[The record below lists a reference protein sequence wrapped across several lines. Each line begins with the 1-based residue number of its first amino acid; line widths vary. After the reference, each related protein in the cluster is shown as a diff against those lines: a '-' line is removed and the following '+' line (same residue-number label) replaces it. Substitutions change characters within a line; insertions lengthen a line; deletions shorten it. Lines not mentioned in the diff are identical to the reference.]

1 MKNLVTYWIH
11 EQFSAERHCFESLSV
26 VMLNWKT
33 LLIDCPDSWV
43 NSLILDKNIESES
56 KMTKIDYLFV
66 THVDSDHISWLA
78 KLLWYKKFWENT
90 KLKLITHPNIKDWLW
105 NHLKSIWFAQDRTK
119 NYPCSQTFDD
129 YIDFIPLNYWGTVNI
144 SWFWLIKAF
153 FRPTKHSPNMDMM
166 AIKIYNEHLDNVAN
180 FSWDTA
186 FDEELIDFLSE
197 WDWDI
202 VHEAWA
208 YVERWSHS
216 HTWIAELIEH
226 TSQEVQN
233 RLFLNHIPLLLD
245 CKIRDAIT
253 AAKSPIRLADC
264 LYSDSIKQLVK
275 ETLDSKNLRERVYPG
290 SFDPFTL
297 WHLSVIR
304 SQLKSNPWEYISVLI
319 SSNPDKKTMFS
330 SNERV
335 FLAEKSIPDDIV
347 SRLKIIPYDW
357 VIADYIYENR
367 SGWVIKWLRNTK
379 DFEYEMNIAKASNR
393 FSWEVNTVF
402 LPQLDSEL
410 DIVSSSSLKML
421 AYYWWDIKWFANPL
435 TLEAVRMKLFSK
447 LILWVTW
454 SIGSGKSTYCR
465 NIESYSQN
473 QNLPIHYINLDL
485 IWREI
490 HERKD
495 LAIFQNIRNQIAD
508 KFWNWVLFPNG
519 TTNRKKLWEF
529 VFSSSKYLDE
539 LMDIMLEPM
548 LHFLRK
554 KLQDLP
560 EWDWI
565 VLVEWAI
572 ITERKLTY
580 LFDENMLDIT
590 IPEDLQYKRVKE
602 RDNLDDEQIRR
613 RLATQLQNKDREEVI
628 MRNQLGIY
636 DRLYRNISWV
646 EYDLNE
652 EYEFLTQEF
661 NKRKNIIR

>member
-1 MKNLVTYWIH
+1 MH

-26 VMLNWKT
+26 VTLNWKT
-33 LLIDCPDSWV
+33 LLIDCPDSWIK
-43 NSLILDKNIESES
+43 SLILDKELESDS

-66 THVDSDHISWLA
+66 THIDSDHISWLA
-78 KLLWYKKFWENT
+78 KLLWHKKFWENT
-90 KLKLITHPNIKDWLW
+90 KLKLITHPRIKEQLW
-105 NHLKSIWFAQDRTK
+105 RHLNSTWFDQDRTK
-119 NYPCSQTFDD
+119 DFPCSQSFED
-129 YIDFIPLNYWGTVNI
+129 YIDFIPLDYRETINI
-144 SWFWLIKAF
+144 SWFWMIKAF
-153 FRPTKHSPNMDMM
+153 SRPTRHSPNMDMM
-166 AIKIYNEHLDNVAN
+166 AIKVYDENFENIAN

-186 FDEELIDFLSE
+186 FDSELIDFLSE
-197 WDWDI
+197 WWGDI
-202 VHEAWA
+202 IHEVWA

-233 RLFLNHIPLLLD
+233 RLFINHIPLLLD
-245 CKIRDAIT
+245 GKIRDAIT

-264 LYSDSIKQLVK
+264 LYADSIKQLVK

-304 SQLKSNPWEYISVLI
+304 KQLKSNPWEYVSILVSTH
-319 SSNPDKKTMFS
+319 PDKKTMFFPE
-330 SNERV
+330 ERV
-335 FLAEKSIPDDIV
+335 FLTEKSIPDDIA
-347 SRLKIIPYDW
+347 SRVKIIPYDW

-393 FSWEVNTVF
+393 FSWEVNTTF
-402 LPQLDSEL
+402 LPQLDNEL
-410 DIVSSSSLKML
+410 DLISSSSLKML
-421 AYYWWDIKWFANPL
+421 AYYWWDTKWFANPL
-435 TLEAVRMKLFSK
+435 VLEAVRMKLFSK

-454 SIGSGKSTYCR
+454 SIGSWKSTYCK
-465 NIESYSQN
+465 NIESYSKN
-473 QNLPIHYINLDL
+473 ESLPIHYINLDL

-495 LAIFQNIRNQIAD
+495 LPIFQEIRNQIAD
-508 KFWNWVLFPNG
+508 KFWSWVLFPDG

-529 VFSSSKYLDE
+529 VFSSNRYLDE
-539 LMDIMLEPM
+539 LMDIMLVPM

-554 KLQDLP
+554 KLLALP
-560 EWDWI
+560 EWNGI

-580 LFDENMLDIT
+580 LFDENMVDIT

-628 MRNQLGIY
+628 IRNQLGIY
-636 DRLYRNISWV
+636 DRLYRNISW
-646 EYDLNE
+646 ERYDLNT
-652 EYEFLTQEF
+652 EYEYLTQEF